1 MENVQA
7 RDRSSRI
14 LAALSASFGAVFAC
28 NANKAEMTVG
38 YSTLYGDLGG
48 FLALLGDLWKSEVYA
63 LGRYL
68 NDTVFGRP
76 VIPEGI
82 FTIVPSAE
90 LSESQAVDEGKGDPL
105 IYPYHDRL
113 FFSWVQ
119 RWNRAT
125 PEEILE
131 WYSAGTLNAELGL
144 DPAVTDA
151 YRLFPDAAA
160 FVRDLERWWN
170 LYGGIA
176 VAKRVQAPPVLAV
189 SSRAFGF
196 DHREA
201 LGRPYYSGR
210 YRELKAKLIGAPRI

>member
-14 LAALSASFGAVFAC
+14 LAALAASFAGVFAC
-28 NANKAEMTVG
+28 NANKAELTVG

-68 NDTVFGRP
+68 NDSVFQKAA
-76 VIPEGI
+76 IPEGI

-90 LSESQAVDEGKGDPL
+90 LNDEQAVDQGRGDPL

-131 WYSAGTLNAELGL
+131 WYASGTLNKELGL
-144 DPAVTDA
+144 QGTDA
-151 YRLFPDAAA
+151 YKLFNGAAA

-170 LYGGIA
+170 LYNGIA
-176 VAKRVQAPPVLAV
+176 VAKRVQAPPILAV

-196 DHREA
+196 DHRES
-201 LGRPYYSGR
+201 LGKPFYSAR
-210 YRELKAKLIGAPRI
+210 YRELRQDLIGKTSRI